1 MNDVCGVNKII
12 EQIKLLNKREKFQTQ
27 TRNKNKAKEERVIG
41 KWRKQL
47 I

>member
-27 TRNKNKAKEERVIG
+27 TRKNKAKEERVIG